1 MEGRPKAT
9 LHYLGDAKPEVKGYA
24 KEKPE
29 VVGHLRALHAAW
41 AKDVKPKW

>member
-1 MEGRPKAT
+1 VEGRPKAA
-9 LHYLGDAKPEVKGYA
+9 LHNLADAKPEVKDYA

-29 VVGHLRALHAAW
+29 VVGRLRALHTAW

>member
-1 MEGRPKAT
+1 MT
-9 LHYLGDAKPEVKGYA
+9 LHNLADAKPEVKDYA

-29 VVGHLRALHAAW
+29 IVDRLRALHMAW